1 MSAGVG
7 HRQVHTGEGAQ
18 AWECSVYG
26 AAEISL
32 PGHVVGKPRPAVDQA
47 VSASTAPDGSRAADR
62 APSGAVD
69 AEFVAFASAAAPRLR
84 RTAYLMCRDWHL
96 AQDFTQTA
104 LAKMYTAWRRV
115 SRFDNLEAYSRKVL
129 LRVVLDHRRRLSARE
144 LPIAGP
150 REDGDPARSARPEL
164 RVTMIDALGCL
175 PPRDRA
181 IVVLRYWE
189 DQSVET
195 VAETLGVSV
204 SVVKTQSRR
213 SLARLREL
221 LGDSRADLLAED
233 S

>member
-1 MSAGVG
+1 M
-7 HRQVHTGEGAQ
+7 
-18 AWECSVYG
+18 YG
-26 AAEISL
+26 TVEVIL
-32 PGHVVGKPRPAVDQA
+32 PGQLAGKPRSAADQA
-47 VSASTAPDGSRAADR
+47 VSRSCSSSSSLDED
-62 APSGAVD
+62 
-69 AEFVAFASAAAPRLR
+69 FVAFAAVAAPRLR

-104 LAKMYTAWRRV
+104 LVRMYTSWKRITQV
-115 SRFDNLEAYSRKVL
+115 DNVEAYSRKVL
-129 LRVVLDHRRRLSARE
+129 LRVVLDHRRRFSAKE
-144 LPIAGP
+144 LVVAGP
-150 REDGDPARSARPEL
+150 LRDGDPTRPGQADL

-204 SVVKTQSRR
+204 SVVKTQTRR
-213 SLARLREL
+213 SLARLRKV
-221 LGDSRADLLAED
+221 LGDSRADLLMEE

>member
-1 MSAGVG
+1 M
-7 HRQVHTGEGAQ
+7 
-18 AWECSVYG
+18 YG
-26 AAEISL
+26 AVEVTL
-32 PGHVVGKPRPAVDQA
+32 PAPLVGKPRPAVD
-47 VSASTAPDGSRAADR
+47 RAAAR
-62 APSGAVD
+62 VRSSAGTSAD
-69 AEFVAFASAAAPRLR
+69 ASDEEFVAFAEAAAPRLR

-104 LAKMYTAWRRV
+104 LAKMYAAWSRV
-115 SRFDNLEAYSRKVL
+115 VRADNIDAYSRKVL
-129 LRVVLDHRRRLSARE
+129 LRVVLDHRRRLSGQE
-144 LPIAGP
+144 LVVPGLAV
-150 REDGDPARSARPEL
+150 DSDPARPEQPAL
-164 RVTMIDALGCL
+164 RLTMIDALGCL

-221 LGDSRADLLAED
+221 LGDSRADLLVEE